1 MPDLKA
7 ILLADSLNPVLFAF
21 MVYVVGTDRP
31 VTNPLAALTGHTVA
45 YLAFGILL
53 ALARINHKVDGAGAV
68 LIQRMQ
74 GRWAWR
80 WWRSRWPISR
90 PPRACSD

>member
-1 MPDLKA
+1 
-7 ILLADSLNPVLFAF
+7 

-31 VTNPLAALTGHTVA
+31 VANPLAALTGHTVA

-53 ALARINHKVDGAGAV
+53 ALAFETITKRIETRNPEPMDFGIALVVGV
-68 LIQRMQ
+68 LLPR
-74 GRWAWR
+74 AA
-80 WWRSRWPISR
+80 WRSRWPISP